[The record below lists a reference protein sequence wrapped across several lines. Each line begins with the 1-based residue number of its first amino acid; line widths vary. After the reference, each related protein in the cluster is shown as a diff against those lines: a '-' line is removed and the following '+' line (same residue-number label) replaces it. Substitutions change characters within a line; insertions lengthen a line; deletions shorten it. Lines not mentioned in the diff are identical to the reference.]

1 MRISRFLLN
10 SCLIALAGGGW
21 AAPALAQ
28 TTPQTGASA
37 HMDEVTTREI
47 IVTARRRNERLQD
60 VPVAISAFNERDLS
74 RYSSGSV
81 NDIAAQTPQLVISA
95 PNGPGGSSINLR
107 GVGSASTTS
116 SVDQA
121 VSINIDGVQVSQSN
135 FIALGTYDLDHVE
148 VLKGPQALFFGK
160 NSPGGVI
167 SLSSANPGRTFEWR
181 LRTSYDFNNTGLLT
195 EGMVSTPL
203 TDTLGIRIAAAY
215 KDQDGW
221 FRNLPATLPGST
233 VSDKTSPKSKE
244 YFVRGTLKY
253 GTDSDVFNATLK
265 LAYGQTDRDNGL
277 YSNGQLLSCPGG
289 TLSFPI
295 PGLSNDCKLDRN
307 YSEPNLAP
315 DVVATAPK
323 VFRDGRPYFENR
335 LLLTSLTANLKVAD
349 ALTLTSVTGYLRL
362 RERFTANYNENGFSQ
377 FGTASD
383 QLQRQ
388 FTQEFRLVSSF
399 ESALNFTIGS
409 FYQNA
414 KLSLAIPT
422 TLAVG
427 FSPTGSALMIE
438 DDQFGLKTEAYS
450 VFGQLIWKFA
460 PQWELAG
467 GARYSHETKSENARS
482 LLAGVAYPF
491 LDPKRSFNNVS
502 PEATLSFR
510 PSRNLTLYAGYRR
523 GFTSGGYNLVPLAFN
538 PFAVNDNGF
547 KQSTVEGGEFGAK
560 GAIAQGQI
568 QFDLAVYEYKYK
580 DLQLST
586 FDSATAALSLRN
598 AGRSR
603 VRGVEVSANVRP
615 DQIDGLSLRSSVAY
629 NDARYTLFDDAGCYT
644 GQTIAQGCSGNITG
658 GVART
663 QNLTG
668 SRLERAP
675 EWSLNF
681 GASYDHP
688 ITSGIAIGL
697 TADAYYTGSF
707 FSESTHD
714 PRATQREAW
723 RYNAG
728 VKVHGPDD
736 GWELALIGRNLTNVL
751 RAEYVFGQP
760 FTGFGTGTSGPS
772 RGADLVGVNGTP
784 RSVMLQLTLRNT
796 LFK

>member
-1 MRISRFLLN
+1 M
-10 SCLIALAGGGW
+10 
-21 AAPALAQ
+21 PALAQ
-28 TTPQTGASA
+28 IAPETGAAAS
-37 HMDEVTTREI
+37 TTEATVQDI

-60 VPVAISAFNERDLS
+60 VPVAISAYDERDLS

-81 NDIAAQTPQLVISA
+81 NDIASQTPQLVISA

-148 VLKGPQALFFGK
+148 ILKGPQALFFGK

-167 SLSSANPGRTFEWR
+167 SLSSADPGRELEWR
-181 LRTSYDFNNTGLLT
+181 LRTSYDFNNEGLLT
-195 EGMVSTPL
+195 EGMISAPL
-203 TDTLGIRIAAAY
+203 TDMLGVRIAAAY

-221 FRNLPATLPGST
+221 FKNLPATLPGTT

-244 YFVRGTLKY
+244 YFIRGTLKY
-253 GTDSDVFNATLK
+253 GTDANVFNAGLK
-265 LAYGQTDRDNGL
+265 FAYGQTDRDNGL

-289 TLSFPI
+289 TLSFPV
-295 PGLSNDCKLDRN
+295 PGLSTDCKLDRY
-307 YSEPNLAP
+307 YSEPNLSP
-315 DVVATAPK
+315 GIVATAPD

-388 FTQEFRLVSSF
+388 FTQEVRLASSF
-399 ESALNFTIGS
+399 ENPLNFTLGA

-422 TLAVG
+422 TLAAG

-438 DDQFGLKTEAYS
+438 DDEFGLKTKAYS

-460 PQWELAG
+460 SQWELAG

-482 LLAGVAYPF
+482 LLFGVPYPF
-491 LDPKRSFNNVS
+491 LEPKRSFNNVS

-538 PFAVNDNGF
+538 PFGVNDNGF
-547 KQSTVEGGEFGAK
+547 KQSTVRGGEFGAK
-560 GAIAQGQI
+560 GSIAQGQI
-568 QFDLAVYEYKYK
+568 QFDLSVYEYKYK

-586 FDSATAALSLRN
+586 FDSATAAISLRN

-603 VRGVEVSANVRP
+603 VRGIEVSANVRP
-615 DQIDGLSLRSSVAY
+615 DQIEGLTVRGSVAY
-629 NDARYTLFDDAGCYT
+629 NDARYTLFNDAGCYT
-644 GQTIAQGCSGNITG
+644 GQTVAQGCSGNVIG
-658 GVART
+658 GVAQT
-663 QNLTG
+663 QSLTG

-688 ITSGIAIGL
+688 ITSGITFGL
-697 TADAYYTGSF
+697 TGDAYYTGSF

-714 PRATQREAW
+714 PRATQHEAW
-723 RYNAG
+723 RLNAG
-728 VKVHGPDD
+728 VNLRGPNN
-736 GWELALIGRNLTNVL
+736 GWELALIGRNLSNVL
-751 RAEYVFGQP
+751 RAEYAFGQP
-760 FTGFGTGTSGPS
+760 FTGFGTGTNGPS
-772 RGADLVGVNGTP
+772 RGADLVGVNGMP
-784 RSVMLQLTLRNT
+784 RSVVLQLTLRNT

>member
-1 MRISRFLLN
+1 M
-10 SCLIALAGGGW
+10 
-21 AAPALAQ
+21 PALAQ
-28 TTPQTGASA
+28 IAPETGAAAS
-37 HMDEVTTREI
+37 TTEATVQDI

-60 VPVAISAFNERDLS
+60 VPVAISAYDERDLS

-81 NDIAAQTPQLVISA
+81 NDIASQTPQLVISA

-148 VLKGPQALFFGK
+148 ILKGPQALFFGK

-167 SLSSANPGRTFEWR
+167 SLSSADPGREFEWR
-181 LRTSYDFNNTGLLT
+181 LRTSYDFNNEGLLT
-195 EGMVSTPL
+195 EGMISAPL
-203 TDTLGIRIAAAY
+203 TDMLGVRIAAAY

-221 FRNLPATLPGST
+221 FKNLPATLPGTT

-244 YFVRGTLKY
+244 YFIRGTLKY
-253 GTDSDVFNATLK
+253 GTDANVFNAGLK
-265 LAYGQTDRDNGL
+265 FAYGQTDRDNGL

-289 TLSFPI
+289 TLSFPV
-295 PGLSNDCKLDRN
+295 PGLSTDCKLDRY
-307 YSEPNLAP
+307 YSEPNLSP
-315 DVVATAPK
+315 GIVATAPD

-388 FTQEFRLVSSF
+388 FTQEVRLASSF
-399 ESALNFTIGS
+399 ENPLNFTLGA

-422 TLAVG
+422 TLAAG

-438 DDQFGLKTEAYS
+438 DDEFGLKTEAYS

-460 PQWELAG
+460 SQWELAG

-482 LLAGVAYPF
+482 LLFGVPYPF
-491 LDPKRSFNNVS
+491 LEPKRSFNNVS

-538 PFAVNDNGF
+538 PFGVNDNGF
-547 KQSTVEGGEFGAK
+547 KQSTVQGGELGAK
-560 GAIAQGQI
+560 GSIAQGQI
-568 QFDLAVYEYKYK
+568 QFDLSVYEYKYK

-586 FDSATAALSLRN
+586 FDSATAAISLRN

-603 VRGVEVSANVRP
+603 VRGVELSANVRP
-615 DQIDGLSLRSSVAY
+615 DQIEGLTVRGSVAY
-629 NDARYTLFDDAGCYT
+629 NDARYTLFNDAGCYT
-644 GQTIAQGCSGNITG
+644 GQTVAQGCSGNVIG
-658 GVART
+658 GVAQT
-663 QNLTG
+663 QSLTG

-688 ITSGIAIGL
+688 ITSGITFGL
-697 TADAYYTGSF
+697 TGDAYYTGSF

-714 PRATQREAW
+714 PRATQHEAW
-723 RYNAG
+723 RLNAG
-728 VKVHGPDD
+728 VNLRGPNN
-736 GWELALIGRNLTNVL
+736 GWELALIGRNLSNVL
-751 RAEYVFGQP
+751 RAEYAFGQP
-760 FTGFGTGTSGPS
+760 FTGFGTGTNGPS
-772 RGADLVGVNGTP
+772 RGADLVGVNGMP
-784 RSVMLQLTLRNT
+784 RSVVLQLTLRNT

>member
-1 MRISRFLLN
+1 MNISRFLVN
-10 SCLIALAGGGW
+10 SCALIGGAW
-21 AAPALAQ
+21 AMPALAQ
-28 TTPQTGASA
+28 IAPETGAAAS
-37 HMDEVTTREI
+37 TTEATVQDI

-60 VPVAISAFNERDLS
+60 VPVAISAYDERDLS
-74 RYSSGSV
+74 RYSTGSV
-81 NDIAAQTPQLVISA
+81 NDIASQTPQLVISA

-148 VLKGPQALFFGK
+148 ILKGPQALFFGK

-167 SLSSANPGRTFEWR
+167 SLSSADPGRELEWR
-181 LRTSYDFNNTGLLT
+181 LRTSYDFNNEGLLT
-195 EGMVSTPL
+195 EGMISAPL
-203 TDTLGIRIAAAY
+203 TDMLGVRIAAAY

-221 FRNLPATLPGST
+221 FKNLPATLPGTT

-244 YFVRGTLKY
+244 YFIRGTLKY
-253 GTDSDVFNATLK
+253 GTDANVFNAGLK
-265 LAYGQTDRDNGL
+265 FAYGQTDRDNGL

-289 TLSFPI
+289 TLSFPV
-295 PGLSNDCKLDRN
+295 PGLSADCKLDRY
-307 YSEPNLAP
+307 YSEPNLSP
-315 DVVATAPK
+315 GIVATAPD

-388 FTQEFRLVSSF
+388 FTQEVRLASSF
-399 ESALNFTIGS
+399 ENPLNFTLGA

-422 TLAVG
+422 TLAAG

-438 DDQFGLKTEAYS
+438 DDEFGLKTEAYS

-460 PQWELAG
+460 SQWELAG

-482 LLAGVAYPF
+482 LLFGVPYPF
-491 LDPKRSFNNVS
+491 LEPKRSFNNVS

-538 PFAVNDNGF
+538 PFGVNDNGF
-547 KQSTVEGGEFGAK
+547 KQSTVQGGELGAK
-560 GAIAQGQI
+560 GSIAQGQI
-568 QFDLAVYEYKYK
+568 QFDLSVYEYKYK

-586 FDSATAALSLRN
+586 FDSATAAISLRN

-603 VRGVEVSANVRP
+603 VRGVELSANVRP
-615 DQIDGLSLRSSVAY
+615 DQIEGLTVRGSVAY
-629 NDARYTLFDDAGCYT
+629 NDARYTLFNDAGCYT
-644 GQTIAQGCSGNITG
+644 GQTVAQGCSGNVIG
-658 GVART
+658 GVAQT
-663 QNLTG
+663 QSLTG

-688 ITSGIAIGL
+688 ITSGITFGL
-697 TADAYYTGSF
+697 TGDAYYTGSF

-714 PRATQREAW
+714 PRATQHEAW
-723 RYNAG
+723 RLNAG
-728 VKVHGPDD
+728 VNLRGPNN
-736 GWELALIGRNLTNVL
+736 GWELALIGRNLSNVL
-751 RAEYVFGQP
+751 RAEYAFGQP
-760 FTGFGTGTSGPS
+760 FTGFGTGTNGPS
-772 RGADLVGVNGTP
+772 RGADLVGVNGMP
-784 RSVMLQLTLRNT
+784 RSVVLQLTLRNT

>member
-1 MRISRFLLN
+1 M
-10 SCLIALAGGGW
+10 
-21 AAPALAQ
+21 PALAQ
-28 TTPQTGASA
+28 IAPETGAAAS
-37 HMDEVTTREI
+37 TTEATVQDI

-60 VPVAISAFNERDLS
+60 VPVAISAYDERDLS

-81 NDIAAQTPQLVISA
+81 NDIASQTPQLVISA

-148 VLKGPQALFFGK
+148 ILKGPQALFFGK

-167 SLSSANPGRTFEWR
+167 SLSSADPGRELEWR
-181 LRTSYDFNNTGLLT
+181 LRTSYDFNNEGLLT
-195 EGMVSTPL
+195 EGMISAPL
-203 TDTLGIRIAAAY
+203 TDMLGVRIAAAY

-221 FRNLPATLPGST
+221 FKNLPATLPGTT

-244 YFVRGTLKY
+244 YFIRGTLKY
-253 GTDSDVFNATLK
+253 GTDTNVFNAGLK
-265 LAYGQTDRDNGL
+265 FAYGQTDRDNGL

-289 TLSFPI
+289 TLSFPV
-295 PGLSNDCKLDRN
+295 PGLSTDCKLDRY
-307 YSEPNLAP
+307 YSEPNLSP
-315 DVVATAPK
+315 GIVATAPD

-388 FTQEFRLVSSF
+388 FTQEVRLASSF
-399 ESALNFTIGS
+399 ENPLNFTLGA

-422 TLAVG
+422 TLAAG

-438 DDQFGLKTEAYS
+438 DDEFGLKTKAYS

-460 PQWELAG
+460 SQWELAG

-482 LLAGVAYPF
+482 LLFGVPYPF
-491 LDPKRSFNNVS
+491 LEPKRSFNNVS

-538 PFAVNDNGF
+538 PFGVNDNGF
-547 KQSTVEGGEFGAK
+547 KQSTVQGGELGAK
-560 GAIAQGQI
+560 GSIAQGQI
-568 QFDLAVYEYKYK
+568 QFDLSVYEYKYK

-586 FDSATAALSLRN
+586 FDSATAAISLRN

-603 VRGVEVSANVRP
+603 VRGIEVSANVRP
-615 DQIDGLSLRSSVAY
+615 DQIEGLTVRGSVAY
-629 NDARYTLFDDAGCYT
+629 NDARYTLFNDAGCYT
-644 GQTIAQGCSGNITG
+644 GQTVAQGCSGNVIG
-658 GVART
+658 GVAQT
-663 QNLTG
+663 QSLTG

-688 ITSGIAIGL
+688 ITSGITFGL
-697 TADAYYTGSF
+697 TGDAYYTGSF

-714 PRATQREAW
+714 PRATQHEAW
-723 RYNAG
+723 RLNAG
-728 VKVHGPDD
+728 VNLRGPNN
-736 GWELALIGRNLTNVL
+736 GWELALIGRNLSNVL
-751 RAEYVFGQP
+751 RAEYAFGQP
-760 FTGFGTGTSGPS
+760 FTGFGTGTNGPS
-772 RGADLVGVNGTP
+772 RGADLVGVNGMP
-784 RSVMLQLTLRNT
+784 RSVVLQLTLRNT

>member
-1 MRISRFLLN
+1 MNISRFLVN
-10 SCLIALAGGGW
+10 SCALIGGAW
-21 AAPALAQ
+21 AMPALAQ
-28 TTPQTGASA
+28 IAPETGAAAS
-37 HMDEVTTREI
+37 TTEATVQDI

-60 VPVAISAFNERDLS
+60 VPVAISAYDERDLS
-74 RYSSGSV
+74 RYSTGSV
-81 NDIAAQTPQLVISA
+81 NDIASQTPQLVISA

-148 VLKGPQALFFGK
+148 ILKGPQALFFGK

-167 SLSSANPGRTFEWR
+167 SLSSADPGRELEWR
-181 LRTSYDFNNTGLLT
+181 LRTSYDFNNEGLLT
-195 EGMVSTPL
+195 EGMISAPL
-203 TDTLGIRIAAAY
+203 TDMLGVRIAAAY

-221 FRNLPATLPGST
+221 FKNLPATLPGTT

-244 YFVRGTLKY
+244 YFIRGTLKY
-253 GTDSDVFNATLK
+253 GADANVFNAGLK
-265 LAYGQTDRDNGL
+265 FAYGQTDRDNGL

-289 TLSFPI
+289 TLSFPV
-295 PGLSNDCKLDRN
+295 PGLSADCKLDRY
-307 YSEPNLAP
+307 YSEPNLSP
-315 DVVATAPK
+315 GIVATAPD

-388 FTQEFRLVSSF
+388 FTQEVRLASSF
-399 ESALNFTIGS
+399 ENPLNFTLGA

-422 TLAVG
+422 TLAAG

-438 DDQFGLKTEAYS
+438 DDEFGLKTEAYS

-460 PQWELAG
+460 SQWELAG

-482 LLAGVAYPF
+482 LLFGVPYPF
-491 LDPKRSFNNVS
+491 LEPKRSFNNVS

-538 PFAVNDNGF
+538 PFGVNDNGF
-547 KQSTVEGGEFGAK
+547 KQSTVQGGELGAK
-560 GAIAQGQI
+560 GSIAQGQI
-568 QFDLAVYEYKYK
+568 QFDLSVYEYKYK

-586 FDSATAALSLRN
+586 FDSATAAISLRN

-603 VRGVEVSANVRP
+603 VRGVELSANVRP
-615 DQIDGLSLRSSVAY
+615 DQIEGLTVRGSVAY
-629 NDARYTLFDDAGCYT
+629 NDARYTLFNDAGCYT
-644 GQTIAQGCSGNITG
+644 GQTVAQGCSGNVIG
-658 GVART
+658 GVAQT
-663 QNLTG
+663 QSLTG

-688 ITSGIAIGL
+688 ITSGITFGL
-697 TADAYYTGSF
+697 TGDAYYTGSF

-714 PRATQREAW
+714 PRATQHEAW
-723 RYNAG
+723 RLNAG
-728 VKVHGPDD
+728 VNLRGPNN
-736 GWELALIGRNLTNVL
+736 GWELALIGRNLSNVL
-751 RAEYVFGQP
+751 RAEYAFGQP
-760 FTGFGTGTSGPS
+760 FTGFGTGSIGPS
-772 RGADLVGVNGTP
+772 RGADLVGVNGMP
-784 RSVMLQLTLRNT
+784 RSVVLQLTLRNT

>member
-1 MRISRFLLN
+1 M
-10 SCLIALAGGGW
+10 
-21 AAPALAQ
+21 PALAQ
-28 TTPQTGASA
+28 IAPETGAAAS
-37 HMDEVTTREI
+37 TTEATVQDI

-60 VPVAISAFNERDLS
+60 VPVAISAYDERDLS
-74 RYSSGSV
+74 RYSTGSV
-81 NDIAAQTPQLVISA
+81 NDIASQTPQLVISA

-148 VLKGPQALFFGK
+148 ILKGPQALFFGK

-167 SLSSANPGRTFEWR
+167 SLSSADPGRELEWR
-181 LRTSYDFNNTGLLT
+181 LRTSYDFNNEGLLS
-195 EGMVSTPL
+195 EGMISAPL
-203 TDTLGIRIAAAY
+203 TDMLGVRIAAAY

-221 FRNLPATLPGST
+221 FKNLPATLPGTT

-244 YFVRGTLKY
+244 YFIRGTLKY
-253 GTDSDVFNATLK
+253 GTDTNVFNAGLK
-265 LAYGQTDRDNGL
+265 FAYGQTDRDNGL

-289 TLSFPI
+289 TLSFPV
-295 PGLSNDCKLDRN
+295 PGLSTDCKLDRY
-307 YSEPNLAP
+307 YSEPNLSP
-315 DVVATAPK
+315 GIVATAPD

-388 FTQEFRLVSSF
+388 FTQEVRLASSF
-399 ESALNFTIGS
+399 ENPLNFTLGA

-422 TLAVG
+422 TLAAG

-438 DDQFGLKTEAYS
+438 DDEFGLKTKAYS

-460 PQWELAG
+460 SQWELAG
-467 GARYSHETKSENARS
+467 GARYSHETKSENGRS
-482 LLAGVAYPF
+482 LLFGVPYPF
-491 LDPKRSFNNVS
+491 LEPKRSFNNVS

-538 PFAVNDNGF
+538 PFGVNDNGF
-547 KQSTVEGGEFGAK
+547 KQSTVQGGELGAK
-560 GAIAQGQI
+560 GSIAQGQI
-568 QFDLAVYEYKYK
+568 QFDLSVYEYKYK

-586 FDSATAALSLRN
+586 FDSATAAISLRN

-603 VRGVEVSANVRP
+603 VRGVELSANVRP
-615 DQIDGLSLRSSVAY
+615 DQIEGLAVRGSVAY
-629 NDARYTLFDDAGCYT
+629 NDARYTLFNDAGCYT
-644 GQTIAQGCSGNITG
+644 GQTVAQGCSGNVIG
-658 GVART
+658 GVAQT
-663 QNLTG
+663 QSLTG

-688 ITSGIAIGL
+688 ITSGITFGL
-697 TADAYYTGSF
+697 TGDAYYTGSF

-714 PRATQREAW
+714 PRATQHEAW
-723 RYNAG
+723 RLNAG
-728 VKVHGPDD
+728 VNLRGPNN
-736 GWELALIGRNLTNVL
+736 GWELALIGRNLSNVL
-751 RAEYVFGQP
+751 RAEYAFGQP
-760 FTGFGTGTSGPS
+760 FTGFGTGTNGPS
-772 RGADLVGVNGTP
+772 RGADLVGVNGMP
-784 RSVMLQLTLRNT
+784 RSVVLQLTLRNT

>member
-1 MRISRFLLN
+1 M
-10 SCLIALAGGGW
+10 
-21 AAPALAQ
+21 PALAQ
-28 TTPQTGASA
+28 IAPETGAAAS
-37 HMDEVTTREI
+37 TTEATVQDI

-60 VPVAISAFNERDLS
+60 VPVAISAYDERDLS

-81 NDIAAQTPQLVISA
+81 NDIASQTPQLVISA

-148 VLKGPQALFFGK
+148 ILKGPQALFFGK

-167 SLSSANPGRTFEWR
+167 SLSSADPGRELEWR
-181 LRTSYDFNNTGLLT
+181 LRTSYDFNNEGLLT
-195 EGMVSTPL
+195 EGMISAPL
-203 TDTLGIRIAAAY
+203 TDMLGVRIAAAY

-221 FRNLPATLPGST
+221 FKNLPATLPGTT

-244 YFVRGTLKY
+244 YFIRGTLKY
-253 GTDSDVFNATLK
+253 GTDTNVFNAGLK
-265 LAYGQTDRDNGL
+265 FAYGQTDRDNGL

-289 TLSFPI
+289 TLSFPV
-295 PGLSNDCKLDRN
+295 PGLSTDCKLDRY
-307 YSEPNLAP
+307 YSEPNLSP
-315 DVVATAPK
+315 GIVATAPD

-388 FTQEFRLVSSF
+388 FTQEVRLASSF
-399 ESALNFTIGS
+399 ENPLNFTLGA

-422 TLAVG
+422 TLAAG

-438 DDQFGLKTEAYS
+438 DDEFGLKTKAYS

-460 PQWELAG
+460 SQWELAG

-482 LLAGVAYPF
+482 LLFGVPYPF
-491 LDPKRSFNNVS
+491 LEPKRSFNNVS

-538 PFAVNDNGF
+538 PFGVNDNGF
-547 KQSTVEGGEFGAK
+547 KQSTVQGGELGAK
-560 GAIAQGQI
+560 GSIAQGQI
-568 QFDLAVYEYKYK
+568 QFDLSVYEYKYK

-586 FDSATAALSLRN
+586 FDSATAAISLRN

-603 VRGVEVSANVRP
+603 VRGVELSANVRP
-615 DQIDGLSLRSSVAY
+615 DQIEGLTVRGSVAY
-629 NDARYTLFDDAGCYT
+629 NDARYTLFNDAGCYT
-644 GQTIAQGCSGNITG
+644 GQTVAQGCSGNVIG
-658 GVART
+658 GVAQT
-663 QNLTG
+663 QSLTG

-688 ITSGIAIGL
+688 ITSGITFGL
-697 TADAYYTGSF
+697 TGDAYYTGSF

-714 PRATQREAW
+714 PRATQHEAW
-723 RYNAG
+723 RLNAG
-728 VKVHGPDD
+728 VNLRGPNN
-736 GWELALIGRNLTNVL
+736 GWELALIGRNLSNVL
-751 RAEYVFGQP
+751 RAEYAFGQP
-760 FTGFGTGTSGPS
+760 FTGFGTGTNGPS
-772 RGADLVGVNGTP
+772 RGADLVGVNGMP
-784 RSVMLQLTLRNT
+784 RSVVLQLTLRNT

>member
-1 MRISRFLLN
+1 M
-10 SCLIALAGGGW
+10 
-21 AAPALAQ
+21 PALAQ
-28 TTPQTGASA
+28 IAPETGAAAS
-37 HMDEVTTREI
+37 TTEATVQDI

-60 VPVAISAFNERDLS
+60 VPVAISAYDERDLS
-74 RYSSGSV
+74 RYSTGSV
-81 NDIAAQTPQLVISA
+81 NDIASQTPQLVISA

-148 VLKGPQALFFGK
+148 ILKGPQALFFGK

-167 SLSSANPGRTFEWR
+167 SLSSADPGRELEWR
-181 LRTSYDFNNTGLLT
+181 LRTSYDFNNEGLLT
-195 EGMVSTPL
+195 EGMISAPL
-203 TDTLGIRIAAAY
+203 TDMLGVRIAAAY

-221 FRNLPATLPGST
+221 FKNLPATLPGTT

-244 YFVRGTLKY
+244 YFIRGTLKY
-253 GTDSDVFNATLK
+253 GTDANVFNAGLK
-265 LAYGQTDRDNGL
+265 FAYGQTDRDNGL

-289 TLSFPI
+289 TLSFPV
-295 PGLSNDCKLDRN
+295 PGLSADCKLDRY
-307 YSEPNLAP
+307 YSEPNLSP
-315 DVVATAPK
+315 GIVATAPD
-323 VFRDGRPYFENR
+323 VFRGGRPYFENR

-388 FTQEFRLVSSF
+388 FTQEVRLASSF
-399 ESALNFTIGS
+399 ENPLNFTLGA

-422 TLAVG
+422 TLAAG

-438 DDQFGLKTEAYS
+438 DDEFGLKTKAYS

-460 PQWELAG
+460 SQWELAG

-482 LLAGVAYPF
+482 LLFGVPYPF
-491 LDPKRSFNNVS
+491 LEPKRSFNNVS

-538 PFAVNDNGF
+538 PFGVNDNGF
-547 KQSTVEGGEFGAK
+547 KQSTVQGGELGAK
-560 GAIAQGQI
+560 GSIAQGQI
-568 QFDLAVYEYKYK
+568 QFDLSVYEYKYK

-586 FDSATAALSLRN
+586 FDSATAAISLRN

-603 VRGVEVSANVRP
+603 VRGVELSANVRP
-615 DQIDGLSLRSSVAY
+615 DQIEGLTVRGSVAY
-629 NDARYTLFDDAGCYT
+629 NDARYTLFNDAGCYT
-644 GQTIAQGCSGNITG
+644 GQTVAQGCSGNVIG
-658 GVART
+658 GVAQT
-663 QNLTG
+663 QSLTG

-688 ITSGIAIGL
+688 ITSGITFGL

-714 PRATQREAW
+714 PRATQHEAW

-728 VKVHGPDD
+728 VKLRGPDD

-751 RAEYVFGQP
+751 RAEYIFGQP
-760 FTGFGTGTSGPS
+760 FTGFGTGTNGPS
-772 RGADLVGVNGTP
+772 RGADLVGVNGMP
-784 RSVMLQLTLRNT
+784 RSVVLQLTLRNT

>member
-1 MRISRFLLN
+1 M
-10 SCLIALAGGGW
+10 
-21 AAPALAQ
+21 PALAQ
-28 TTPQTGASA
+28 IAPETGAAAS
-37 HMDEVTTREI
+37 TTEATVQDI

-60 VPVAISAFNERDLS
+60 VPVAISAYDERDLS
-74 RYSSGSV
+74 RYSTGSV
-81 NDIAAQTPQLVISA
+81 NDIASQTPQLVISA

-148 VLKGPQALFFGK
+148 ILKGPQALFFGK

-167 SLSSANPGRTFEWR
+167 SLSSADPGRELEWR
-181 LRTSYDFNNTGLLT
+181 LRTSYDFNNEGLLS
-195 EGMVSTPL
+195 EGMISAPL
-203 TDTLGIRIAAAY
+203 TDMLGVRIAAAY

-221 FRNLPATLPGST
+221 FKNLPATLPGTT

-244 YFVRGTLKY
+244 YFIRGTLKY
-253 GTDSDVFNATLK
+253 GTDANVFNAGLK
-265 LAYGQTDRDNGL
+265 FAYGQTDRDNGL

-289 TLSFPI
+289 TLSFPV
-295 PGLSNDCKLDRN
+295 PGLSTDCKLDRY
-307 YSEPNLAP
+307 YSEPNLSP
-315 DVVATAPK
+315 GIVATAPD

-388 FTQEFRLVSSF
+388 FTQEVRLASSF
-399 ESALNFTIGS
+399 ENPLNFTLGA

-422 TLAVG
+422 TLAAG

-438 DDQFGLKTEAYS
+438 DDEFGLKTKAYS

-460 PQWELAG
+460 SQWELAG
-467 GARYSHETKSENARS
+467 GARYSHETKSENGRS
-482 LLAGVAYPF
+482 LLFGVPYPF
-491 LDPKRSFNNVS
+491 LEPKRSFNNVS

-538 PFAVNDNGF
+538 PFGVNDNGF
-547 KQSTVEGGEFGAK
+547 KQSTVQGGEFGAK
-560 GAIAQGQI
+560 GSIAQGQI
-568 QFDLAVYEYKYK
+568 QFDLSVYEYKYK

-586 FDSATAALSLRN
+586 FDSATAAISLRN

-603 VRGVEVSANVRP
+603 VRGIEVSANVRP
-615 DQIDGLSLRSSVAY
+615 DQIEGLAVRGSVAY
-629 NDARYTLFDDAGCYT
+629 NDARYTLFNDAGCYT
-644 GQTIAQGCSGNITG
+644 GQTVAQGCSGNVIG
-658 GVART
+658 GVAQT
-663 QNLTG
+663 QSLTG

-688 ITSGIAIGL
+688 ITSGITFGL
-697 TADAYYTGSF
+697 TGDAYFTGSF

-714 PRATQREAW
+714 PRATQHEAW
-723 RYNAG
+723 RLNAG
-728 VKVHGPDD
+728 VNLRGPNN
-736 GWELALIGRNLTNVL
+736 GWELALIGRNLSNVL
-751 RAEYVFGQP
+751 RAEYAFGQP
-760 FTGFGTGTSGPS
+760 FTGFGTGTNGPS
-772 RGADLVGVNGTP
+772 RGADLVGVNGMP
-784 RSVMLQLTLRNT
+784 RSVVLQLTLRNT